1 VTVITGKEDIISD
14 GRRIFLV
21 KNGDPMMGHIVGT
34 GCMAASVI
42 GTFCAVEKDLALA
55 ASAGLAALEIAAEL
69 AIKKAKGPGTFKEQL
84 FDCIYKLDEKTIAK
98 MQKVYCVE

>member
-1 VTVITGKEDIISD
+1 
-14 GRRIFLV
+14 
-21 KNGDPMMGHIVGT
+21 MGHIVGT

-42 GTFCAVEKDLALA
+42 GTFAAVEKDLCLA
-55 ASAGLAALEIAAEL
+55 ASAGLAVFEIAAEL
-69 AIKKAKGPGTFKEQL
+69 AKKKAKGPGTFKEQL